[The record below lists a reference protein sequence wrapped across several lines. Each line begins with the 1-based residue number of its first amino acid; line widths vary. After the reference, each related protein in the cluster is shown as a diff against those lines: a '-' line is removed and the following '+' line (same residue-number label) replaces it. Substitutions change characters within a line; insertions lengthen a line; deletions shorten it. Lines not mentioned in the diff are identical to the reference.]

1 MVKVGLWKK
10 DTALFCCASESLW
23 RIAQRHGKSEGVE
36 EFGELIPPNSTRR
49 TWTWNPQTIVR
60 WVLKLQSKQV
70 HSNVISST
78 PDLLDLFDY
87 GWILLDWLDGSL
99 LTHGY
104 AICPCTHHTTSTTL
118 SFNEFLK
125 VPLTSSADH
134 TCEEMLFGWVRCCG
148 FCAKVHSPLPLLV
161 EPNPNL
167 DFHIL
172 ARCGLACWHC
182 FPRKYEIA
190 LLHTSS
196 DRSLPLGILSAW
208 KLTALLSCFWKFYLA
223 SSSYLAYFLTIY
235 LTIFCQNQ
243 SKLTTSIF

>member
-1 MVKVGLWKK
+1 MVEVGLWKK

-182 FPRKYEIA
+182 FSQPAENMKSPYFILRVIDPCRWAFYQHENWQLCCHVFGNSIWHRHRIW
-190 LLHTSS
+190 LIFWQSIWQSS
-196 DRSLPLGILSAW
+196 VKIS
-208 KLTALLSCFWKFYLA
+208 
-223 SSSYLAYFLTIY
+223 
-235 LTIFCQNQ
+235 QN
-243 SKLTTSIF
+243 